1 MSQLKPPAGNNDH
14 MQGPADAIITLVE
27 YGDFECPHCGAAYP
41 VIKEIQQTFKKQLRF
56 VYRPFP
62 LSNVHP
68 HALQAA
74 AAAEAADRQHGFWP
88 MHDLLFENQDRLDRH
103 NLAAYANALKLDPAL
118 FKADMDDPAIAE
130 KIEASF
136 ESGVR
141 SGVNGTPSFFIN
153 GSIHD
158 GGHDYSSLERAIRMQ
173 IEPAY

>member
-1 MSQLKPPAGNNDH
+1 MSQLKPPAGKTDH
-14 MQGPADAIITLVE
+14 MQGPPDAIITLVE

-62 LSNVHP
+62 LSNIHP

-74 AAAEAADRQHGFWP
+74 AAAEAADRQHWFWP
-88 MHDLLFENQDRLDRH
+88 MHDMLFENQDRLDGRS
-103 NLAAYANALKLDPAL
+103 LVSYANTLKLDLKL
-118 FKADMDDPAIAE
+118 FKEDINDPAVAE

-153 GSIHD
+153 GSKYN
-158 GGHDYSSLERAIRMQ
+158 GGNDYGSLETAIRMQ
-173 IEPAY
+173 IELVM